1 MDKIRLMLISAAQ
14 LLWPVLHEKDLERD
28 LAAVYNGDGDPY
40 KNFVARMVIAIS
52 LQKLDIHYAGLA
64 DSYYVAAMQYAETL
78 IRPKDLK
85 SLQCL
90 ILIGQYSLLTPT
102 RTPFYYVIGLATR
115 ICLQEGLA
123 DEQTIS
129 TGYNLDPQTV
139 DMRRR
144 LVWIVATVESG
155 LSYHMG
161 RPSGFATGDD
171 RMDVGFFSA
180 VDDEHVTPTG
190 VQAGPPSERKLV
202 AIHLYKTRQLQAE
215 IRRILY
221 EKKRAEP
228 KDDSHPWYGSVE
240 QKLKSWLDESPEN
253 PQWFRPW
260 YAILE

>member
-1 MDKIRLMLISAAQ
+1 M
-14 LLWPVLHEKDLERD
+14 LHEKDLQRD
-28 LAAVYNGDGDPY
+28 LAAVYDGDGDAY
-40 KNFVARMVIAIS
+40 RNFVVRMVIAVS
-52 LQKLDIHYAGLA
+52 LQKLGIHYAGLA

-115 ICLQEGLA
+115 ICQQEGLA

-129 TGYNLDPQTV
+129 TNYNLDAQTI

-161 RPSGFATGDD
+161 RPSGFATSDD
-171 RMDVGFFSA
+171 SIKVDFFST
-180 VDDEHVTPTG
+180 VDDELITPDG
-190 VQAGPPSERKLV
+190 IQAGPPSERKLV
-202 AIHLYKTRQLQAE
+202 AIHLYKTREVQAE
-215 IRRILY
+215 IRRFLY
-221 EKKRAEP
+221 QKKRDEP
-228 KDDSHPWYGSVE
+228 RDDSHPWYGRLE
-240 QKLKSWLDESPEN
+240 QSLKSWLDESPEN

-260 YAILE
+260 YAMLGTVTRR

>member
-1 MDKIRLMLISAAQ
+1 M
-14 LLWPVLHEKDLERD
+14 LHEKDLERD
-28 LAAVYNGDGDPY
+28 LAAVYDGDGDPY
-40 KNFVARMVIAIS
+40 KNFVVRMVIAVS
-52 LQKLDIHYAGLA
+52 LQKFDIQYAGLA
-64 DSYYVAAMQYAETL
+64 DSYYVAAMRYAETL

-115 ICLQEGLA
+115 ICQQEGLA

-129 TGYNLDPQTV
+129 TSYVDLDPKAV

-144 LVWIVATVESG
+144 LVWIVAMVESG
-155 LSYHMG
+155 LSYHTG
-161 RPSGFATGDD
+161 RPSGFATSDD
-171 RMDVGFFSA
+171 GIDVAFFSTVA
-180 VDDEHVTPTG
+180 DEHVTPHG
-190 VQAGPPSERKLV
+190 IQAGPPCERKLV
-202 AIHLYKTRQLQAE
+202 AIHLYKTRQFQAE

-228 KDDSHPWYGSVE
+228 KDDSHPWYRILE
-240 QKLKSWLDESPEN
+240 HRMKSWLDESPEN

-260 YAILE
+260 YAFLYDGSSGPRR